1 MPEDLLET
9 NYVVNLTLTN
19 IFKQLDNKD
28 IMEPSF
34 TYKHRAEIAPSIN
47 TLPEFKAAV
56 VTHLENQSFNN
67 VLDIFYLLEQYNG
80 CDFKQIACFSNE
92 KYIRFNV
99 YKSSEVDIQL
109 ISWSPQQGSP
119 KHNHPNQGCLMKIL
133 EGSLTET
140 RYSSKNVGQV
150 VNKGK
155 YSVGDI
161 LFIQDS
167 LGYHVIENREVQPA
181 ISLHVYAPGFYKPEI
196 IQ

>member
-1 MPEDLLET
+1 MPEDLLESSC
-9 NYVVNLTLTN
+9 VVNLALAN
-19 IFKQLDNKD
+19 IFKQLENKR

-34 TYKHRAEIAPSIN
+34 TYKHRTDIAPSIN

-56 VTHLENQSFNN
+56 VTHLENQSFNS
-67 VLDIFYLLEQYNG
+67 VLDISYLLEQYNG
-80 CDFKQIACFSNE
+80 YDFKKIAYFSNE
-92 KYIRFNV
+92 EYIRFNV
-99 YKSSEVDIQL
+99 YKSSEVDIKL

-140 RYSSKNVGQV
+140 RYSSKNIGQV

-167 LGYHVIENREVQPA
+167 LGYHVVENREAQPA